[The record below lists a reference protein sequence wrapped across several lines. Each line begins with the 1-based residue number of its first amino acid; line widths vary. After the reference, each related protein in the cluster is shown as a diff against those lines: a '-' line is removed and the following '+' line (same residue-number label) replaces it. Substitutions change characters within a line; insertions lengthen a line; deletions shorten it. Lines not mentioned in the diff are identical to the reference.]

1 MALEVLDISAHF
13 KILVWKCWQ
22 EIRRRQISEKKK
34 KIVHTESQTFVSS
47 LILLLKKKAADKTKI
62 QKKIEVLAGAS
73 GAEQQVSEEK
83 NSTPCGTGDV
93 FCF

>member
-1 MALEVLDISAHF
+1 MPDFHWTELIEWHL
-13 KILVWKCWQ
+13 KCWTSQ
-22 EIRRRQISEKKK
+22 LISRYWCGNVGRKSAGDKSQRK

-73 GAEQQVSEEK
+73 GAEQQVSEE
-83 NSTPCGTGDV
+83 
-93 FCF
+93 

>member
-1 MALEVLDISAHF
+1 MLAGNP
-13 KILVWKCWQ
+13 Q
-22 EIRRRQISEKKK
+22 ETNLREK

-73 GAEQQVSEEK
+73 GAEQQVSEE
-83 NSTPCGTGDV
+83 
-93 FCF
+93 